1 MNALL
6 LASYEPEQVILL
18 HALEYAGLDVEQSD
32 NLLRSLEEWLEKPA
46 DFLVLALELS
56 DPLATVQQIRRI
68 VVGPLILI
76 VDQIAESLHI
86 DLVQAGA
93 DWIVQRPYSV
103 PLFVAYTRAL
113 MRRAGS
119 VPRESLATVRHAQ
132 LRLDPSTRTVRVDG
146 REPQRLSQLE
156 FRLLHALMTHRGQV
170 LPTEA
175 IVEHVWGYTGE
186 GDRSLVR
193 GLINRL
199 RAKIEDNPNTPR
211 YIRTVARVGYSFGA
225 EERPS

>member
-6 LASYEPEQVILL
+6 LASHKPEQEILV
-18 HALEYAGLDVEQSD
+18 HALEYAGLNVLASD
-32 NLLRSLEEWLEKPA
+32 ELDHSLDEWLDTPA
-46 DFLVLALELS
+46 DFLVVAMELP
-56 DPLATVQQIRRI
+56 DPLAVIYHVRRFA
-68 VVGPLILI
+68 VGPLVMIMDPVPESRHVELI
-76 VDQIAESLHI
+76 
-86 DLVQAGA
+86 QAGA
-93 DWIVQRPYSV
+93 DWVVQRPYSV
-103 PLFVAYTRAL
+103 PLFISYTRAF

-119 VPRESLATVRHAQ
+119 IPRASLPSVRHER
-132 LRLDPSTRTVRVDG
+132 LRLDPSTRTVHVTG

-199 RAKIEDNPNTPR
+199 RTKVEDNPNHPH
-211 YIRTVARVGYSFGA
+211 YIRTVARVGYTFGDDD
-225 EERPS
+225 EE